1 MLLMLVDSIE
11 NILENGKSNAR
22 KKKSNMKI
30 ERIQVGVEKYSN
42 SQLKTNL
49 SLMLL
54 VLSTIFFALLILL
67 ALVVFL

>member
-1 MLLMLVDSIE
+1 
-11 NILENGKSNAR
+11 
-22 KKKSNMKI
+22 MKI
-30 ERIQVGVEKYSN
+30 ERIRVGVEKYSN

-54 VLSTIFFALLILL
+54 VLSTIFFALLIIL